1 MRKQQKNMSQEN
13 KSNRASYRVVSPAI
27 LERPRRMPGKYDVVI
42 CPGYPIAPC
51 GRTSSQQIMRFRFSE
66 HKHGVCRLFS
76 YMSAKVWTPSL
87 RKVFLFCTS
96 LCSGIQKK
104 FSMWVYVTMDC
115 LKGIYNGIG
124 IRFFL
129 MALIKVWTLIMY
141 VLRRNLKKVSL
152 CSSDVHDLP
161 DEGGKRWKPVRIKL
175 NVWCLC
181 GRNACVS
188 KLSDHANN
196 QKLAALFRLS

>member
-1 MRKQQKNMSQEN
+1 MT
-13 KSNRASYRVVSPAI
+13 
-27 LERPRRMPGKYDVVI
+27 PRNVGKTWRI
-42 CPGYPIAPC
+42 MCPGYPIAPC
-51 GRTSSQQIMRFRFSE
+51 SRASSQQNHALSISE
-66 HKHGVCRLFS
+66 HKHGVCRLLS
-76 YMSAKVWTPSL
+76 YMSAKVWTPNL

-152 CSSDVHDLP
+152 CWNFRCAWSTWRDKETES
-161 DEGGKRWKPVRIKL
+161 VRITL
-175 NVWCLC
+175 NVLVFVWT
-181 GRNACVS
+181 
-188 KLSDHANN
+188 
-196 QKLAALFRLS
+196 